1 MSLLIKAK
9 FWNKSNNVII
19 DYSDKAF
26 TIQKKEL
33 FKSGTLYRKGNKLN
47 FKSNGVL
54 NTTNNSNEK
63 TDYMNNYHEIKL
75 ISVEKKG
82 DSNYVVDCGEW
93 SKDIID
99 LIEQNATYFLYKG
112 STIENFM
119 KDKHRYHILSQG
131 DIIKIGKIYLKVLH
145 IKLNKPESKNVKTS
159 SNKDDSDN
167 NNQSNNNNSNNNEN
181 ENEEI
186 DKELNENN
194 ENNEN
199 NKSTI
204 KNDLIIEGEQNQNQS
219 NKKKIIKGNTNFS
232 LRYLTESFSQN
243 NGKLINNKN
252 INRSM
257 VISQKLNL
265 TQRTIDINNINEG
278 GNLSYIKQSKKWKKS
293 RNKNDQ
299 KKKAINDKEID
310 KDKEN
315 LINEKSNKKIKS
327 KICRICFN
335 SETNSAKNPLICP
348 CICKGSMKYI
358 HYLCLK
364 NWLNLKVE
372 SELGRRVNIEKEK
385 PTITYNKNEIR
396 CELCKSKFPDYVRHN
411 DKLYNV
417 SFYKPKYEQFI
428 VFESVRNDN
437 RRTKFIHIIPLNN
450 YSMHRVG
457 RLNNCDLSLPDNSV
471 SRVHCCLYIENGQ
484 LVLENNSKY
493 GTKVLVQ
500 NPKLNI
506 VPDYPLCIE
515 TQNTYLKIYV
525 KRGFQFFSCCGDS
538 TKSYVRMHPYQNQNQ
553 KGFDL
558 FCSMVFKS
566 DDENDSEDEKEEN
579 EEGEN
584 NINLIDNTNN
594 DKDKDNNE
602 NTKKDEENKENKEN
616 KKTKK
621 EDKKDNSNKGKKN
634 KDKNVETKSNINDNK
649 DKEQYLETKKQEKN
663 LININ
668 IKDDDKLIEESD
680 IKNVKKDISI
690 INQNLNANLIEN
702 DNKSK
707 DQLIDEDINKD
718 DKKNSVF
725 ISKDNEENN
734 IIKSEIKKDLISV
747 DKKSNDKLI
756 QTDSLPKNKIDKK
769 SFKFNNKETENP
781 HENLIQL
788 EGEEKL
794 GKEKKNVI
802 NFFNHQETKSI
813 KNLVDKINKNS
824 IDCESNQSNE
834 NNNKSNKYIN
844 LDQINNLS
852 YKVEKDKINRNNIS
866 VINNYESI
874 FGLLPNDKNESS
886 LLLAPKH
893 NKNIKFGNFDIHSE
907 ADKISNQKSGNKM
920 WNKFNWNF
928 K

>member
-1 MSLLIKAK
+1 MSLLIKSK

-33 FKSGTLYRKGNKLN
+33 FKSGTLYRKGNKLS

-63 TDYMNNYHEIKL
+63 TDYMNNYNEIKL
-75 ISVEKKG
+75 ISIEKKG

-93 SKDIID
+93 SKDIIE

-145 IKLNKPESKNVKTS
+145 IKLNKSETKNVKTS
-159 SNKDDSDN
+159 SNKDDSEN
-167 NNQSNNNNSNNNEN
+167 NNQSNNNSNNNEN
-181 ENEEI
+181 DEVDNE
-186 DKELNENN
+186 LN

-204 KNDLIIEGEQNQNQS
+204 KNDLIIEGENQNQS
-219 NKKKIIKGNTNFS
+219 NKKKTKKRDSNFS
-232 LRYLTESFSQN
+232 LRHLTESFSQN
-243 NGKLINNKN
+243 NGKMINNKN

-265 TQRTIDINNINEG
+265 TQRTIDINSINEG
-278 GNLSYIKQSKKWKKS
+278 RNLSYIKQSKKWKKF
-293 RNKNDQ
+293 RNKNDP
-299 KKKAINDKEID
+299 KKNRDID
-310 KDKEN
+310 KDK
-315 LINEKSNKKIKS
+315 LINEKSTKKIKIKN

-335 SETNSAKNPLICP
+335 TESNSNKNPLICP

-372 SELGRRVNIEKEK
+372 SELGRHVNIEKEK

-428 VFESVRNDN
+428 VIESVRNDN
-437 RRTKFIHIIPLNN
+437 RRTKFIHIIPLSN
-450 YSMHRVG
+450 YSMHRIG

-515 TQNTYLKIYV
+515 TQNTYLKIFV
-525 KRGFQFFSCCGDS
+525 KKSFQFFSCCGDS

-584 NINLIDNTNN
+584 NINLIDNNTNN
-594 DKDKDNNE
+594 DKDINNNINNE
-602 NTKKDEENKENKEN
+602 NKKKDEDNKIMKKEN
-616 KKTKK
+616 KK
-621 EDKKDNSNKGKKN
+621 DNGNKGKKS
-634 KDKNVETKSNINDNK
+634 KEKNEEIKSNINDNK
-649 DKEQYLETKKQEKN
+649 NKEQNLETKKQEKN

-668 IKDDDKLIEESD
+668 IKDEDNLIEDSK
-680 IKNVKKDISI
+680 IKNVTKDISI
-690 INQNLNANLIEN
+690 INQNLNLNPNLIEN
-702 DNKSK
+702 DNNIKE
-707 DQLIDEDINKD
+707 QLIDEDIKKD

-725 ISKDNEENN
+725 ISKDSEENDL
-734 IIKSEIKKDLISV
+734 IKSETKKDLISI
-747 DKKSNDKLI
+747 DNKSYDKLI
-756 QTDSLPKNKIDKK
+756 QTDIKPKNKIDKK
-769 SFKFNNKETENP
+769 LFKLNNKETENP
-781 HENLIQL
+781 NENLIQL

-794 GKEKKNVI
+794 EKEKKNII
-802 NFFNHQETKSI
+802 NFFNNHETKSI
-813 KNLVDKINKNS
+813 KNLIDKVNKNS
-824 IDCESNQSNE
+824 IDNESNQSNE
-834 NNNKSNKYIN
+834 NNNKLNKYIN

-852 YKVEKDKINRNNIS
+852 YKVEKDKINKNNIS

-893 NKNIKFGNFDIHSE
+893 NKNIKFGNYDIHSE
-907 ADKISNQKSGNKM
+907 ADKISNQKSGNKK

>member
-1 MSLLIKAK
+1 MSLLIKSK
-9 FWNKSNNVII
+9 FWNKSSNVII

-26 TIQKKEL
+26 TTQKKEL
-33 FKSGTLYRKGNKLN
+33 FKSGTLYRKGNKLL
-47 FKSNGVL
+47 FKQNGVL

-63 TDYMNNYHEIKL
+63 TDYMNNYHEVKL
-75 ISVEKKG
+75 ISIEKKG

-93 SKDIID
+93 SKDINE

-181 ENEEI
+181 NEV
-186 DKELNENN
+186 DN

-204 KNDLIIEGEQNQNQS
+204 KNDLIIEGEPNQNQS
-219 NKKKIIKGNTNFS
+219 NKKKIKKRNTNFS
-232 LRYLTESFSQN
+232 LRNLTESLSQN
-243 NGKLINNKN
+243 NGKILNNKN

-257 VISQKLNL
+257 EISQKLNL
-265 TQRTIDINNINEG
+265 TQRTIDINSINEG
-278 GNLSYIKQSKKWKKS
+278 RNLSYIKQSKKWKKS
-293 RNKNDQ
+293 RNKNDP
-299 KKKAINDKEID
+299 KKNKETD
-310 KDKEN
+310 KDKEK
-315 LINEKSNKKIKS
+315 LIKEKSNQKIKIKN

-335 SETNSAKNPLICP
+335 GESNPTKNPLICP

-372 SELGRRVNIEKEK
+372 SELGRRVDIEKEK

-437 RRTKFIHIIPLNN
+437 RRSKFIHIIPLNS
-450 YSMHRVG
+450 YSMHRIG

-471 SRVHCCLYIENGQ
+471 SRVHCCLYIENSQ

-493 GTKVLVQ
+493 GTKVLIQ

-506 VPDYPLCIE
+506 VSDYPLCIE
-515 TQNTYLKIYV
+515 TQNTYLKIFV
-525 KRGFQFFSCCGDS
+525 KKSFQFFCCGDS
-538 TKSYVRMHPYQNQNQ
+538 TKSYVRMHPYQSQNQ

-579 EEGEN
+579 DEGGN
-584 NINLIDNTNN
+584 NINLIDNNNN
-594 DKDKDNNE
+594 DE
-602 NTKKDEENKENKEN
+602 NIKKDEEDKKIKEN
-616 KKTKK
+616 KK
-621 EDKKDNSNKGKKN
+621 DNGNTSKKN
-634 KDKNVETKSNINDNK
+634 KDKSDEIKSNIDEDKDK

-668 IKDDDKLIEESD
+668 IKDEDKLIEESN

-690 INQNLNANLIEN
+690 INQNLKANLIEN
-702 DNKSK
+702 DNNIKE
-707 DQLIDEDINKD
+707 QLIDESIKKVDNK
-718 DKKNSVF
+718 NSSVF
-725 ISKDNEENN
+725 ISKDNEESN
-734 IIKSEIKKDLISV
+734 IIKSETKKDLISIEH
-747 DKKSNDKLI
+747 KSNDKLI
-756 QTDSLPKNKIDKK
+756 QTDIKPKNKIDKN
-769 SFKFNNKETENP
+769 FLKFNNKETKNPIENL
-781 HENLIQL
+781 NLIQL
-788 EGEEKL
+788 EGEEKQ
-794 GKEKKNVI
+794 GKKNKNII
-802 NFFNHQETKSI
+802 NFFNNHETI

-824 IDCESNQSNE
+824 IDNESNQSNE

-852 YKVEKDKINRNNIS
+852 YKVEKDKIYKNNIS

-893 NKNIKFGNFDIHSE
+893 NKNIKFGNYDIHSE

>member
-9 FWNKSNNVII
+9 FWNKSNNIII

-33 FKSGTLYRKGNKLN
+33 FKSGTLYRKGNKLS
-47 FKSNGVL
+47 FKQTGIL

-82 DSNYVVDCGEW
+82 DTNYIVDCGEW
-93 SKDIID
+93 SKDIIE
-99 LIEQNATYFLYKG
+99 LIDQSATYFLYKG

-159 SNKDDSDN
+159 SNKDESDN
-167 NNQSNNNNSNNNEN
+167 NNKSNSNSNNNEN
-181 ENEEI
+181 DEI
-186 DKELNENN
+186 DKEDNQNN
-194 ENNEN
+194 RSN
-199 NKSTI
+199 I
-204 KNDLIIEGEQNQNQS
+204 KNDLIIEGEQNQDI
-219 NKKKIIKGNTNFS
+219 KKKFQKKSSNLA
-232 LRYLTESFSQN
+232 LRFVTESLSVN
-243 NGKLINNKN
+243 NGKAINNKN

-257 VISQKLNL
+257 VLTQKLNL
-265 TQRTIDINNINEG
+265 TQRTIDINSINEER
-278 GNLSYIKQSKKWKKS
+278 NLSHIKQSKKWKKS
-293 RNKNDQ
+293 RNKNDP
-299 KKKAINDKEID
+299 KKKPINDKEID
-310 KDKEN
+310 KDK
-315 LINEKSNKKIKS
+315 LINEKLNKKVKN

-335 SETNSAKNPLICP
+335 GETNANKNPLICP

-372 SELGRRVNIEKEK
+372 SELGRKVNIEKEK

-417 SFYKPKYEQFI
+417 SFYKPKYDQFI
-428 VFESVRNDN
+428 VLESVRNDN
-437 RRTKFIHIIPLNN
+437 RRTKFIHIIPLNS

-457 RLNNCDLSLPDNSV
+457 RLNNCDLSLPDTSV
-471 SRVHCCLYIENGQ
+471 SRVHCCFYIENGQ

-493 GTKVLVQ
+493 GTKVLIQ

-506 VPDYPLCIE
+506 IPDYPLCIE
-515 TQNTYLKIYV
+515 AQNTYLKIYV
-525 KRGFQFFSCCGDS
+525 KKGFQFFACCGDS

-566 DDENDSEDEKEEN
+566 DDENDSEDDKEEN
-579 EEGEN
+579 EEECN
-584 NINLIDNTNN
+584 NINLIDNNN
-594 DKDKDNNE
+594 EKDNNE
-602 NTKKDEENKENKEN
+602 KIEADDENKKMKKEN
-616 KKTKK
+616 KKEEMNK
-621 EDKKDNSNKGKKN
+621 EKKN
-634 KDKNVETKSNINDNK
+634 KEKSGEIKSSIEDSKNK
-649 DKEQYLETKKQEKN
+649 DQCLETKKQEKN

-668 IKDDDKLIEESD
+668 IKDENNLIED
-680 IKNVKKDISI
+680 TNLKNIKKDISI
-690 INQNLNANLIEN
+690 INKNLNVNLIEN
-702 DNKSK
+702 ENMSK
-707 DQLIDEDINKD
+707 DQLIDEDIKD
-718 DKKNSVF
+718 KDKKNSVSN
-725 ISKDNEENN
+725 IKDNEDD
-734 IIKSEIKKDLISV
+734 IIKKNEIKKDLISIE
-747 DKKSNDKLI
+747 KQSCEKSI
-756 QTDSLPKNKIDKK
+756 QTESNPKKIIDKK
-769 SFKFNNKETENP
+769 SFNYNNKETENP
-781 HENLIQL
+781 QEDLIRL
-788 EGEEKL
+788 EGEEHPGRK
-794 GKEKKNVI
+794 KKNII
-802 NFFNHQETKSI
+802 NLFNHHETKSI
-813 KNLVDKINKNS
+813 KSIIDKVNKNS
-824 IDCESNQSNE
+824 IENESNLSNE
-834 NNNKSNKYIN
+834 NIINKSNKYIN

-852 YKVEKDKINRNNIS
+852 YKVEKDRINKNNIS

-893 NKNIKFGNFDIHSE
+893 NKNIKFGNYDIHSE